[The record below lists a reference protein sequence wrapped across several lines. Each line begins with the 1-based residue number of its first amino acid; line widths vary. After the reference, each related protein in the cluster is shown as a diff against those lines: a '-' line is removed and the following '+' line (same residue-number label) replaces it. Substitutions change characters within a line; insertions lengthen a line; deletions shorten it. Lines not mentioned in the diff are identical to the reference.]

1 MIEVYESLFAD
12 EPAETYYVT
21 GTTIGAWLSETV
33 PEYDERRDEWLRTW
47 AVIYNGRTVN
57 HYPLDGIKIKKGDS
71 VDIRLLPKGGV
82 GDAISS
88 VVGAVV
94 DVFNQVLGFL
104 GFGAQTP
111 DTGSARGSGSSIY
124 NPNAQAN
131 QPKLGDPLPEIAGR
145 HKTFPDYLCQPTRRF
160 VDRRTQALDVMLC
173 IGRGEY
179 NLEELKIGTTDF
191 DALGSTLDYAVFQ
204 PGASVT
210 SHPAHRNWFNAPEVG
225 QTTGSSGLR
234 LKPAVS
240 VQERVSA
247 SLYEFDG
254 TTVTIPEGAGTIPS
268 GWETGMDV
276 FIDIYRD
283 IDVVDGGSSG
293 GVYERD
299 EVRGDLSDLG
309 LSVGDAITIRGAGP
323 VGDYI
328 VNSYTPDD
336 GVGYDILTLDHADM
350 SPATFLS
357 PGAYL
362 SAVDYTGVSYNID
375 GVIASTSVQFSNDFT
390 GTQILGDFTG
400 AMIYEGDSITIVS
413 GVNAGTYTVDGTGS
427 AGFHVPDILT
437 ETQYSTIVY
446 NETDNA
452 YTSSG
457 VGQGLNVT
465 RLIDG
470 ATDPG
475 WSGFATQSTPDAQIT
490 LDTSSF
496 EGDWAGPFQ
505 ACPDNEATTY
515 IEFDIFFPRGL
526 AYLDEDIGS
535 NTVRAEM
542 QWRDKAVGGNWNTI
556 SLSYSDST
564 LDQIGFTE
572 SVTLP
577 YAMVPEFRA
586 RRIGAERSDQTAER
600 IEWYGLRSL
609 LPPATSYE
617 GVTTMAL
624 RVVGSDTISSQTEN
638 KISMIATRLLGYKG
652 STPQPER
659 NIAPWVEYVAK
670 DIGYT
675 EKDINYEELDRL
687 HDIWSS
693 RGDFYDFVQEDTSTV
708 KEVINKALRAGFA
721 ELTIQDAQLTPVRD
735 GLRTEWDQQF
745 FPASVQDAHMYTP
758 QNYLSG
764 GLTRTVNAPRP
775 DDPDGVEVEYFDQ
788 NTWQT
793 ETVFALLPGD
803 NAFRAEQIAVE
814 GVVDRTRA
822 WRIGMRYRRRLY
834 YQRWNYSF
842 STELDALNSNY
853 LGFVALSDNI
863 PGYAQSSLIQ
873 DVADDGQGNT
883 VLLLSEPMDFT
894 TGTSH
899 VIAYR
904 RRDGTIAGP
913 WEAQRGD
920 EDYELITAIPA
931 SDRPSI
937 DYGYDEPWPHA
948 LFGPAE
954 QWCFPALIQ
963 SITPQGLQ
971 SVDVEAVNY
980 DERVYQDDNNFP
992 E

>member
-12 EPAETYYVT
+12 EPSEAYDVT

-33 PEYDERRDEWLRTW
+33 PEYEDRRDEWLRTW

-71 VDIRLLPKGGV
+71 VEIRLLPKGAV

-111 DTGSARGSGSSIY
+111 DSGSSRGSGSSIY

-179 NLEELKIGTTDF
+179 SLEELKIGTTDF
-191 DALGSTLDYAVFQ
+191 SALGSTLDYTVFQ
-204 PGASVT
+204 PGDNVT

-225 QTTGSSGLR
+225 ATTGSSGLR

-247 SLYEFDG
+247 SLYEFIG

-268 GWETGMDV
+268 GWDVGMDV

-299 EVRGDLSDLG
+299 EVRGDFSDLG

-328 VNSYTPDD
+328 VNSYTPDT

-350 SPATFLS
+350 SPATFLT

-362 SAVDYTGVSYNID
+362 SAIDYTGVSYNID
-375 GVIASTSVQFSNDFT
+375 AVLVDEMVEPPRRYGIDVTR
-390 GTQILGDFTG
+390 L
-400 AMIYEGDSITIVS
+400 
-413 GVNAGTYTVDGTGS
+413 VDGTI
-427 AGFHVPDILT
+427 D
-437 ETQYSTIVY
+437 
-446 NETDNA
+446 
-452 YTSSG
+452 SG
-457 VGQGLNVT
+457 WT
-465 RLIDG
+465 
-470 ATDPG
+470 
-475 WSGFATQSTPDAQIT
+475 GFATQTTPDAQIT

-505 ACPDNEATTY
+505 ACPDNETTTY

-526 AYLDEDIGS
+526 AYLDEDVGS

-556 SLSYSDST
+556 SLSYEDST

-572 SVTLP
+572 PVNLP

-609 LPPATSYE
+609 LPPATSYD
-617 GVTTMAL
+617 GVTTMGL

-638 KISMIATRLLGYKG
+638 KISMIATRILGYKG
-652 STPQPER
+652 ATPQPER

-675 EKDINYEELDRL
+675 EDDINYDELDRL
-687 HDIWSS
+687 HAIWSS

-735 GLRTEWDQQF
+735 GVRTEWDQQF

-758 QNYLSG
+758 QNYLSE

-775 DDPDGVEVEYFDQ
+775 DDPDGVEVEYFDGD
-788 NTWQT
+788 TWQT

-803 NAFRAEQIAVE
+803 NAFRAEKITVE
-814 GVVDRTRA
+814 GVIDRTRA

-920 EDYELITAIPA
+920 DDYELVTAIPA

-937 DYGYDEPWPHA
+937 DYAYDEPWPHA

-954 QWCFPALIQ
+954 QWCFPALVQ